1 MYCSLL
7 WEWWRWRCGSNM
19 LLLLSH
25 NLFMLLH
32 EIGETLIPP
41 YHIGKNGTPNL
52 RLVVAVFLSWVTCA
66 KNCHPPFTIIILCF
80 FFLLKS
86 RKVEKKNNQLL
97 LLKKKKKKYMLLS
110 CPMRILSLF
119 TVLSS
124 PQNCFSSIKRW
135 TLKTIVVGLSFA
147 YGPSEYK
154 VFHSNFFWKSNFRFW
169 YSTLLSINYLSKSSL
184 IMVLDKVWVSPDS
197 LKYWF
202 EHPVFYF
209 IILCAPCYCCVR
221 MLS

>member
-7 WEWWRWRCGSNM
+7 WEWWRRWRCGSNM

-86 RKVEKKNNQLL
+86 SKVEKKNNQLL
-97 LLKKKKKKYMLLS
+97 LLKKKKRSTCSFLVPWEYYPFSPSYRPPKTVFLPSKGGLL
-110 CPMRILSLF
+110 R
-119 TVLSS
+119 
-124 PQNCFSSIKRW
+124 R
-135 TLKTIVVGLSFA
+135 
-147 YGPSEYK
+147 
-154 VFHSNFFWKSNFRFW
+154 
-169 YSTLLSINYLSKSSL
+169 
-184 IMVLDKVWVSPDS
+184 
-197 LKYWF
+197 
-202 EHPVFYF
+202 
-209 IILCAPCYCCVR
+209 
-221 MLS
+221 